1 MKQYNGEKGIISL
14 TSWKIRINTV
24 SKTLFNLL
32 KICPEFHI
40 VLTLS
45 SDEFKNKEQ
54 DLPEDLMLLVNNNLI
69 EILWVQK
76 NYRAFKKILFAMK
89 KYPDVPIISADD
101 DCYYNCNYA
110 QELYDIW
117 LNNKN
122 KIITY
127 NGCNIKGYNFQCG
140 PCTLYPPNCF
150 EEDGINNLKESIL
163 NTNHDDIYYGI
174 LASLKHIK
182 ILNYPKQVF
191 CEVNTV
197 GALSKSGKT
206 YPAITSINICKKNIR
221 I

>member
-14 TSWKIRINTV
+14 TSWKARINTV

-32 KICPEFHI
+32 KMCKEFHI

-101 DCYYNCNYA
+101 DC
-110 QELYDIW
+110 
-117 LNNKN
+117 
-122 KIITY
+122 
-127 NGCNIKGYNFQCG
+127 
-140 PCTLYPPNCF
+140 
-150 EEDGINNLKESIL
+150 
-163 NTNHDDIYYGI
+163 
-174 LASLKHIK
+174 
-182 ILNYPKQVF
+182 
-191 CEVNTV
+191 
-197 GALSKSGKT
+197 
-206 YPAITSINICKKNIR
+206 
-221 I
+221 